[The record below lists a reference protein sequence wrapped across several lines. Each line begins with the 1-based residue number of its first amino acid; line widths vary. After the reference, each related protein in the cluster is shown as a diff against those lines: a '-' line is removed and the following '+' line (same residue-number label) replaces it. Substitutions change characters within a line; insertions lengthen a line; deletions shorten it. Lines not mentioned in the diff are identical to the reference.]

1 MVPALVS
8 SEQPLL
14 VGDDDDDDIL
24 TGEKEIEKPEN
35 IQEVDSFQLKGA

>member
-14 VGDDDDDDIL
+14 VGDDDDIL
-24 TGEKEIEKPEN
+24 TGEKEIKKPEN